1 MAPTRLTKFEL
12 QIMEIF
18 WRLGA
23 SAVREIQEE
32 FPEDQRPAYTTIQT
46 TVYRLETKGA
56 LRIVKRISN
65 ANIFEAALSRDQA
78 QGRVIDELVAMLDGQ
93 IQPVMAHLARTGQLT
108 LADIQEAERVLR
120 EHQKSPKQ
128 PKEQKEPKER
138 RRR

>member
-1 MAPTRLTKFEL
+1 MASTRLTRLEI
-12 QIMEIF
+12 QIMEMF
-18 WRLGA
+18 WRRGA

-32 FPEDQRPAYTTIQT
+32 FPEDHRPAYTTIQT

-78 QGRVIDELVAMLDGQ
+78 QGRVIDELIALLDGQ
-93 IQPVMAHLARTGQLT
+93 IQPVMAHLARTGKLT
-108 LADIQEAERVLR
+108 LADIQETERVLR
-120 EHQKSPKQ
+120 EHQQSKQ
-128 PKEQKEPKER
+128 GR